1 MAAQDAGIGAVMRS
15 LGADVSEI
23 DPHAHPVDRAYL
35 RSFVVAQLA
44 WIAAFTFG
52 AAVACP

>member
-15 LGADVSEI
+15 QGAVVSEI
-23 DPHAHPVDRAYL
+23 DPHAHQVDRAYL